1 MKALRSFRVG
11 EAADPPDGEA
21 PYSIRAVTRVLDILD
36 VLQESPRQSPE
47 GCRLREDGRASL
59 GEIATAAGLPTSSAF
74 RYLTTLER
82 RGYVERDPADGSYR
96 LGLAFLPLRNRH
108 LDVLARI
115 ARPLLAELRD
125 RFQETANLG
134 VLDGNRLMYLEIL
147 ESPLTMRLA
156 ARRGDRDPIH
166 STALGKAVASRL
178 TEDEVRRIIAVEGL
192 PQLTNRT
199 ITSPD
204 DFLRELQRVRT
215 RGFALD
221 NGENEEGA
229 RCVAVALS
237 DSRVPAAISVSAPAL
252 RFSPE
257 RAEEAAAG
265 LLHAAGKLAG
275 ELERVDA

>member
-1 MKALRSFRVG
+1 MSGAG
-11 EAADPPDGEA
+11 DPVDGES

-36 VLQESPRQSPE
+36 VLQESPKQSPE

-59 GEIATAAGLPTSSAF
+59 AEIAAAAGLPTSSAF

-82 RGYVERDPADGSYR
+82 RGYVERDAADGTYR

-115 ARPLLAELRD
+115 ARPHLAELRD

-134 VLDGNRLMYLEIL
+134 ALDGNRLTYLEIV
-147 ESPLTMRLA
+147 ESPLMMRLA

-166 STALGKAVASRL
+166 STALGKAVASQL
-178 TEDEVRRIIAVEGL
+178 KEEEVRRIIAAEGL
-192 PQLTNRT
+192 PQLTSRT
-199 ITSPD
+199 ITELD
-204 DFLRELQRVRT
+204 DFLRELEKVRT

-221 NGENEEGA
+221 SGENEEGA

-237 DSRVPAAISVSAPAL
+237 GTRIPAAISVSAPAV

-257 RAEEAAAG
+257 RAEEAAAV
-265 LLHAAGKLAG
+265 LLHTAGKLAA
-275 ELERVDA
+275 ELERADA